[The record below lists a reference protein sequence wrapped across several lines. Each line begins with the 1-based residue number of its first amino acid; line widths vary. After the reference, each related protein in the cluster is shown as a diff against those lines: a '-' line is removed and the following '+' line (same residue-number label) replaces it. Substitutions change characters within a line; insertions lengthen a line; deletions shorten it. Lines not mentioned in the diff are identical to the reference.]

1 MIRTLTRPT
10 PLLSLGLTA
19 LAAAAT
25 AQDWPMWGGSPDR
38 NMVSGSAS
46 RLPSEW
52 DVESGRNVR
61 WVAALGSQTYGN
73 PVVAGGR
80 VFVGTNNEAL
90 YDQEI
95 VGDKGILLAF
105 DAATGEFLWQMVSD
119 KLAAGRVND
128 WPYQGI
134 CSSPLVVGDVLY
146 YVTNREKCW
155 RSTPPGWRTATTA
168 PSPTRRF
175 CRPPTGTSSGAS
187 T

>member
-1 MIRTLTRPT
+1 MC
-10 PLLSLGLTA
+10 A
-19 LAAAAT
+19 
-25 AQDWPMWGGSPDR
+25 
-38 NMVSGSAS
+38 
-46 RLPSEW
+46 E
-52 DVESGRNVR
+52 
-61 WVAALGSQTYGN
+61 VAALGSQTYGN

-90 YDQEI
+90 YDKEI

-134 CSSPLVVGDVLY
+134 CSSPLVVGEVLY
-146 YVTNREKCW
+146 YVTNRGEVLALDT
-155 RSTPPGWRTATTA
+155 RGWRTATTV

>member
-1 MIRTLTRPT
+1 
-10 PLLSLGLTA
+10 
-19 LAAAAT
+19 
-25 AQDWPMWGGSPDR
+25 MWGGSPDR

-61 WVAALGSQTYGN
+61 WWRRSVRRPTETRWSPAR
-73 PVVAGGR
+73 R

-90 YDQEI
+90 YDKEI

-146 YVTNREKCW
+146 YVTNRG
-155 RSTPPGWRTATTA
+155 RSAGARH
-168 PSPTRRF
+168 RRDGGRQR
-175 CRPPTGTSSGAS
+175 RPLHRRGASVAHRRGHHSGAS